1 MEMKGIIEHSI
12 LGDDAEILLREQGKY
27 GGCARWRR
35 VKLSDGASGATGR
48 RTVSDLTRR
57 RGRRERREI
66 KRRNTLRLLSGTK
79 GTEK

>member
-12 LGDDAEILLREQGKY
+12 LGDGAEILLQEKGKY
-27 GGCARWRR
+27 GGRARWQR

-48 RTVSDLTRR
+48 RTVSDLTQR

-66 KRRNTLRLLSGTK
+66 KSRKALRLLSATK

>member
-12 LGDDAEILLREQGKY
+12 LGDDAEILLQEQGKY

-48 RTVSDLTRR
+48 TVSDLRRR

-66 KRRNTLRLLSGTK
+66 KRRNALRLLSVTK